1 MDKHLYLVGIDGS
14 EWAERAT
21 QRAVTLAKSNGS
33 RVKLVYVLDW
43 SRMQPIVAE
52 GFVTPSVNTKDEE
65 AYVKKNV
72 FAPLQEKHADSG
84 VNIDC
89 EMVWGEPVEVLREQ
103 VKTEHANMLFLGRR
117 GRSRITDL
125 LLGSVANKLAHC
137 VGIPI
142 VLVP

>member
-14 EWAERAT
+14 EWSERAT
-21 QRAVTLAKSNGS
+21 QRAVNLAKSNGS

-52 GFVTPSVNTKDEE
+52 GFVTPSVNTQDEE
-65 AYVKKNV
+65 AYVEKNV
-72 FAPLQEKHADSG
+72 LAPLLETYAGTG
-84 VNIDC
+84 VNIDS
-89 EMVWGEPVEVLREQ
+89 EMRWGDPVEVLREQ
-103 VKTEHANMLFLGRR
+103 VKADHANMLFLGRR